1 MEVWSMLRKP
11 SRTFLIRKV
20 LMSRNWEGCL
30 KEPLAYLGVGCLQW
44 RGKVFVVTV
53 HTFDIIFNEG
63 PPWPAW
69 SPPRSPTSSFWS
81 NSNRVWFLHNF
92 SLAISIS
99 QHFNMSIFFLNSNK
113 HPSLL
118 SCFSKRY
125 CLLFVSLTNGKM
137 CLGSNE
143 KKKIFRT
150 FLVPEWTS
158 INPTKLQIG
167 DPQKRKQDCHQLPL
181 WREITSCRKEFYLE
195 LWW

>member
-1 MEVWSMLRKP
+1 MGMLLCWGMEVILLDSYFSQKWGFVYSNCPPLSGRKP
-11 SRTFLIRKV
+11 EYCWDVECGLSSDNGNDAQKRLNGPITVNIP
-20 LMSRNWEGCL
+20 LMRCSLGNSKL
-30 KEPLAYLGVGCLQW
+30 NKEDMIY
-44 RGKVFVVTV
+44 
-53 HTFDIIFNEG
+53 DIFAFYMTPCCCSGIYK
-63 PPWPAW
+63 
-69 SPPRSPTSSFWS
+69 
-81 NSNRVWFLHNF
+81 
-92 SLAISIS
+92 SL
-99 QHFNMSIFFLNSNK
+99 
-113 HPSLL
+113 P
-118 SCFSKRY
+118 
-125 CLLFVSLTNGKM
+125 FVSLTNGKM